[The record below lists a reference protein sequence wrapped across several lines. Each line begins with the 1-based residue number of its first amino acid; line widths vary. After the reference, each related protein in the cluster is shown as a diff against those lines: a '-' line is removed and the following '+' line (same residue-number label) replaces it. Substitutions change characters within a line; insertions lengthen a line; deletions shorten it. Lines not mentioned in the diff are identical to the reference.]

1 MFLDASV
8 LVAVF
13 AGEIEAE
20 AIHLAIIES
29 ERLAT
34 SPLAVFEASSRI
46 ARLRKIDFDEAYD
59 AAMDFLTSI
68 QAEIRPIDAEAG
80 RLASFCAARYH
91 YLSGHPA
98 RLNMGD
104 CFAYASARAA
114 GMKLAYKGND
124 FVHTDIE
131 GQRFGS

>member
-8 LVAVF
+8 LVAVL

-20 AIHLAIIES
+20 AIHSAILAS

-46 ARLRKIDFDEAYD
+46 ARLRKIGFDEAYD
-59 AAMDFLTSI
+59 AAMDFLTSLR
-68 QAEIRPIDAEAG
+68 AEIRPIDTETS
-80 RLASFCAARYH
+80 RLASLCAARYH
-91 YLSGHPA
+91 YLSGHSA

-104 CFAYASARAA
+104 CFAYASARSA
-114 GMKLAYKGND
+114 GLKLAYKGDD

>member
-8 LVAVF
+8 IVALL
-13 AGEIEAE
+13 AGESEEGAIRTALSEAE
-20 AIHLAIIES
+20 AVV
-29 ERLAT
+29 T
-34 SPLAVFEASSRI
+34 SPVAVFEASSRLS
-46 ARLRKIDFDEAYD
+46 RLLRSSFLEAYD
-59 AAMDFLTSI
+59 GVAAFNTALNVRVVDIS
-68 QAEIRPIDAEAG
+68 AEIG
-80 RLASFCAARYH
+80 RQAHICADRYH
-91 YLSGHPA
+91 HFSGHPA

-114 GMKLAYKGND
+114 GLKLAYKGDD

>member
-8 LVAVF
+8 LVAAL
-13 AGEIEAE
+13 AGETEAQ
-20 AIHLAIIES
+20 AIHSAIVES

-46 ARLRKIDFDEAYD
+46 ARLRRIGFDEAYD
-59 AAMDFLTSI
+59 AAMDFLKSI
-68 QAEIRPIDAEAG
+68 QVEIRPIDTETG
-80 RLASFCAARYH
+80 RLAGLCAARYH

-114 GMKLAYKGND
+114 GMKLAYKGDD

-131 GQRFGS
+131 GQRFGT

>member
-1 MFLDASV
+1 
-8 LVAVF
+8 
-13 AGEIEAE
+13 
-20 AIHLAIIES
+20 
-29 ERLAT
+29 
-34 SPLAVFEASSRI
+34 VFEASSRI
-46 ARLRKIDFDEAYD
+46 ARLRKIRFDEAYA

-68 QAEIRPIDAEAG
+68 QAEMRPIDTETG
-80 RLASFCAARYH
+80 RLASLCATRYH

-104 CFAYASARAA
+104 CFAYASARNA
-114 GMKLAYKGND
+114 GLRLAYKGND